1 MFAFILILH
10 SFQLIFMDSAVY
22 RESFFIS
29 VFCIF
34 FFIHSWRSYIIS
46 AFLFLHFRFRS
57 FPLHSASVILFCFSN
72 PLCRYFS
79 FLILRIRVL
88 FQFPFASF
96 LFQDLY
102 IFDRHC
108 CIYLYTWINVCFQK
122 FDSFFSFLFLGC
134 HASCSNSFSHPSAV
148 HFLFPLLFVVSLS
161 SPPPPCC
168 RQHSVLAVL
177 SVEHELRLWKKRTLR
192 AFILSFSFIGM
203 DSLNVLLASLVVTG
217 DFFRLLVDVFFWS
230 CVSYSGVS
238 VVTEILLICYDIG
251 L

>member
-1 MFAFILILH
+1 
-10 SFQLIFMDSAVY
+10 MDSAVC
-22 RESFFIS
+22 RESFSFIS

-34 FFIHSWRSYIIS
+34 FFIHSRRSYIIS
-46 AFLFLHFRFRS
+46 SFLSLYFRFCS

-72 PLCRYFS
+72 PLCRHSS
-79 FLILRIRVL
+79 FLILLIRIS
-88 FQFPFASF
+88 FQFPFFF

-102 IFDRHC
+102 IFERQC
-108 CIYLYTWINVCFQK
+108 CIYLYTWINVCFRK
-122 FDSFFSFLFLGC
+122 FESFFLLPVPGL
-134 HASCSNSFSHPSAV
+134 PAV
-148 HFLFPLLFVVSLS
+148 PIHFRIPLPFVVSLS
-161 SPPPPCC
+161 SPLLRVVG

-177 SVEHELRLWKKRTLR
+177 SVKHELRLWKKRTLR
-192 AFILSFSFIGM
+192 AFMLFFSFVGM
-203 DSLNVLLASLVVTG
+203 DSLAVLLASLVVTG

>member
-1 MFAFILILH
+1 
-10 SFQLIFMDSAVY
+10 MDSAVY
-22 RESFFIS
+22 RDFSFIS

-72 PLCRYFS
+72 PLWRHSS

-108 CIYLYTWINVCFQK
+108 CVYLYTWINVCFQK

-161 SPPPPCC
+161 SPLLRVVG
-168 RQHSVLAVL
+168 RQHCVLAML
-177 SVEHELRLWKKRTLR
+177 SVEYELRLWRKLTLR
-192 AFILSFSFIGM
+192 AFMLFFSFVGM
-203 DSLNVLLASLVVTG
+203 DSLAVLLASLVVTD

-238 VVTEILLICYDIG
+238 VVTEFLSICYDVG